1 MSNMKT
7 IWACTLSPRLYK
19 FHEAL
24 WKTYEPNNFEKW
36 GDYVVNSFSAI
47 WSIGIYTLP
56 LIAALMYR
64 RNNTMTDNM
73 YIMSKYAAGAGFIF
87 ITSLAVR
94 GCARSSNPMYI
105 KFLKTLTKAQ
115 ESYTYETKQQLQK
128 YDFDFWAWPID
139 YKVLSKNLLDGK
151 SRVTVINSKR
161 YCDNYIIAVPC
172 KILSYLLANTIAIK
186 MMYPGSTSIVNM
198 LMKSTILQ
206 GRTQLIDR
214 GGERSKLI
222 TFDNN
227 TIDTMFI
234 DKRHKS
240 KNGHILV
247 ITCEGNCG
255 FYEAGIMS
263 TPLVEGYSILGWNHP
278 GFGAS
283 TGIPFP
289 EHEINAIDA
298 VIKYSIEKLNF
309 TVDKIIINGWSI
321 GGFTSTW
328 AAMNYQNLHG
338 LILDATFDDVLHLAK
353 NTMPKILESIV
364 KNLIREYLN
373 LNIAEQLKK
382 YDGKVLLI
390 RRTDDEIMCTP
401 SGSLAHNR
409 ANYLLIKLLI
419 HRYPKL
425 FENTDNKTVE
435 VLTKYLSM
443 PTHDSNGKTT
453 KSLAVR
459 TQGLFND
466 GIPLVEDIC
475 LSKIMKDIE
484 NNNGQVKYPSTLG
497 DNCDSISKQH
507 LAVYLANKYMK
518 DQASQHCVPLD
529 AELFQSGWD
538 PRTNKTIY

>member
-1 MSNMKT
+1 MSSMKT

-19 FHEAL
+19 VHEAL
-24 WKTYEPNNFEKW
+24 WKTYEPNNFERW

-47 WSIGIYTLP
+47 WSVGIYTLP

-73 YIMSKYAAGAGFIF
+73 YTMSKYAASAGFIF

-94 GCARSSNPMYI
+94 GCARSTNPMYI
-105 KFLKTLTKAQ
+105 KFIKTLTKAH
-115 ESYTYETKQQLQK
+115 ESYTYESKQQLQK
-128 YDFDFWAWPID
+128 YDFEFWAWPVD
-139 YKVLSKNLLDGK
+139 YKVLSNNLLDGK
-151 SRVTVINSKR
+151 PRVTINNSKR

-198 LMKSTILQ
+198 LMKSTMLQ
-206 GRTQLIDR
+206 GRIDLIDR
-214 GGERSKLI
+214 GGERSKLL
-222 TFDNN
+222 TFNNN
-227 TIDTMFI
+227 TIDTIFI

-263 TPLVEGYSILGWNHP
+263 TPLAKDYSIVGWNHP
-278 GFGAS
+278 GFGGS
-283 TGIPFP
+283 TGTPFP
-289 EHEINAIDA
+289 EQEIDAIDA
-298 VIKYSIEKLNF
+298 VIKYSIDKLNF
-309 TVDKIIINGWSI
+309 TVDNIILNGWSI

-338 LILDATFDDVLHLAK
+338 LILDATFDDVLYLAK
-353 NTMPKILESIV
+353 NTMPKALDAIV

-382 YDGKVLLI
+382 YNGRVLLI

-401 SGSLAHNR
+401 AGSLAHNR

-425 FENTDNKTVE
+425 FENTDNKSVD
-435 VLTKYLSM
+435 VLKKYLSM

-453 KSLAVR
+453 KSLAAR
-459 TQGLFND
+459 TQGLFSD

-507 LAVYLANKYMK
+507 LVVYLANKYMK
-518 DQASQHCVPLD
+518 DQNSGHNVRLNQN
-529 AELFQSGWD
+529 LFKLGWD
-538 PRTNKTIY
+538 PRA